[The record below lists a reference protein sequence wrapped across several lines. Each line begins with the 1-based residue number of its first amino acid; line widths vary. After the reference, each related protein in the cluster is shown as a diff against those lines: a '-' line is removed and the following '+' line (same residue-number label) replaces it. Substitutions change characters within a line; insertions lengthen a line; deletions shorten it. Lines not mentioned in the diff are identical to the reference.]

1 MLRIRIV
8 VTAAILIAAVSA
20 AAAQTATG
28 AAPGKPLPLLQI
40 LQKPAQAAPEHRIKI
55 DHRHVAR
62 MARQRHGRTHLAVA
76 KEVAAPAPTP
86 TPVVPE
92 TAPANVWPAA
102 NIAPPIA
109 SAPPPA
115 TDVAVP
121 APDPNPS
128 ALAAGNQGVPV
139 ASPIAVNDSGV
150 AAGKPDG
157 AADPAPKGDAATPT
171 PAPTAA
177 PFTPAPQ
184 TASVTAAP
192 RAALV
197 AAAPSEN
204 NVDPVGSP
212 AWIAKVL
219 AALGGAITAGVVAW
233 FMIGAMP
240 QRTYG

>member
-40 LQKPAQAAPEHRIKI
+40 LQKPAQTAPEHRIKI

-92 TAPANVWPAA
+92 TAPANVWSAA
-102 NIAPPIA
+102 NTAPPIA

-115 TDVAVP
+115 TDATVT
-121 APDPNPS
+121 APDPSPS
-128 ALAAGNQGVPV
+128 ALAA
-139 ASPIAVNDSGV
+139 AD
-150 AAGKPDG
+150 KPDG
-157 AADPAPKGDAATPT
+157 AADPAPKGDAATT
-171 PAPTAA
+171 MPAPTA
-177 PFTPAPQ
+177 
-184 TASVTAAP
+184 ASVTAAP

-197 AAAPSEN
+197 AAAPAEN